1 MLILTLTAAQIWL
14 SLLLFLDWGHGM
26 GRALSGAG
34 SLCDKRR
41 EERYA
46 SVCAIQRF
54 GAFDR
59 PLRAPFASGYGDL
72 PLPKPV
78 KGAILPS
85 KTPGSGEYRVS
96 RSCPPGS
103 ATD

>member
-1 MLILTLTAAQIWL
+1 MRRCAQITVNQ
-14 SLLLFLDWGHGM
+14 H
-26 GRALSGAG
+26 
-34 SLCDKRR
+34 
-41 EERYA
+41 
-46 SVCAIQRF
+46 F
-54 GAFDR
+54 GALDR
-59 PLRAPFASGYGDL
+59 RLRAYFSSGYGDL

-78 KGAILPS
+78 KGAMLPS

>member
-1 MLILTLTAAQIWL
+1 VAKVEWHPSELYPRVGFIVTNLARQLCLHFAAI
-14 SLLLFLDWGHGM
+14 
-26 GRALSGAG
+26 
-34 SLCDKRR
+34 RR
-41 EERYA
+41 R
-46 SVCAIQRF
+46 
-54 GAFDR
+54 
-59 PLRAPFASGYGDL
+59 LRAPFVSGYGDL